1 LTHLSYFG
9 YCFNPVSFYYI
20 LKKGNTFQPENIEAI
35 VAEVS
40 NTPWNEMKCYV
51 LHPDSMDM
59 MQVKDGRPNKNKSLD
74 KLNDNGIAA
83 EEDGEGDGIDGE
95 GITRGDDPSAL
106 KYVSESTAINTT
118 PVQGDDWKSI
128 NYIFKK
134 QFHVSPFMDMD
145 HIYDWT
151 FWHLTDKRVVVS
163 ATMKKPIQSPVAETD
178 ETSKTEEKVEAT
190 NTNTVKY
197 FNAFFDIER
206 KSFHPL
212 RLCYQLIRFPVYCM
226 IIQVWIH
233 IEAFKLFF
241 KGVEFVPHP
250 EGAETGVSRIIGY
263 AMAPF
268 FTVKDWLANRGSNT
282 SQAEVLASTGVHVKA
297 E

>member
-1 LTHLSYFG
+1 
-9 YCFNPVSFYYI
+9 
-20 LKKGNTFQPENIEAI
+20 
-35 VAEVS
+35 
-40 NTPWNEMKCYV
+40 MKCYV

-59 MQVKDGRPNKNKSLD
+59 MQVKDGR
-74 KLNDNGIAA
+74 I
-83 EEDGEGDGIDGE
+83 
-95 GITRGDDPSAL
+95 
-106 KYVSESTAINTT
+106 
-118 PVQGDDWKSI
+118 QGDDWKSI

-145 HIYDWT
+145 YIYDWT
-151 FWHLTDKRVVVS
+151 FWHLTDRVVVS
-163 ATMKKPIQSPVAETD
+163 ATMKKPIQSPLIETD
-178 ETSKTEEKVEAT
+178 GTSKTSKTEEKEETVEHT
-190 NTNTVKY
+190 NANTVKY

-206 KSFHPL
+206 KSFHPF

-241 KGVEFVPHP
+241 KGVQFIPHP
-250 EGAETGVSRIIGY
+250 EGAETGASRIIGY

-268 FTVKDWLANRGSNT
+268 FTVKDWIANRGSNAR
-282 SQAEVLASTGVHVKA
+282 QAEVLASAGVHVKA

>member
-20 LKKGNTFQPENIEAI
+20 LKKGNTPFQPENIEAI

-51 LHPDSMDM
+51 LHSDSMDM
-59 MQVKDGRPNKNKSLD
+59 MQVKDG
-74 KLNDNGIAA
+74 
-83 EEDGEGDGIDGE
+83 
-95 GITRGDDPSAL
+95 TRR
-106 KYVSESTAINTT
+106 KQ
-118 PVQGDDWKSI
+118 VQGDDWKSI

-145 HIYDWT
+145 FIYDWT
-151 FWHLTDKRVVVS
+151 FWHLTDRVVVS
-163 ATMKKPIQSPVAETD
+163 ASMKKPIHSPGSETETD
-178 ETSKTEEKVEAT
+178 ETSKTEEKEEATNSNANT

-206 KSFHPL
+206 KSFHPF
-212 RLCYQLIRFPVYCM
+212 RLCYQLIRFPVYCI

-241 KGVEFVPHP
+241 KGVQFIPHP
-250 EGAETGVSRIIGY
+250 DGAETGASRIIGY

-268 FTVKDWLANRGSNT
+268 FTVKDWIANRGST
-282 SQAEVLASTGVHVKA
+282 SAPGVHVKA